1 MANYSSN
8 DAHII
13 TQRRTLTVVVLQY
26 QLNALTICVLLSY
39 VAAFTRCSV
48 LHCSGLPTETLA

>member
-1 MANYSSN
+1 MSLTYPPRA
-8 DAHII
+8 
-13 TQRRTLTVVVLQY
+13 RVTVVVLQC

-48 LHCSGLPTETLA
+48 LHCSELLTETLA